1 MQVLHLLI
9 LSFYMPSGH
18 KTTQR
23 LLFLQLL
30 ILWLM
35 PLLNTGPI
43 IFSSWSET
51 SYVLL
56 VLEALILPLTF

>member
-1 MQVLHLLI
+1 
-9 LSFYMPSGH
+9 
-18 KTTQR
+18 
-23 LLFLQLL
+23 
-30 ILWLM
+30 M
-35 PLLNTGPI
+35 PLLNTGLI